1 MLIYILKFSA
11 CLFIFMAF
19 YKLFLERETMHQL
32 KRFYLLFALVL
43 SIGFPLITFTQFVEP
58 VTITQNFTNAQQ
70 IVFEHEAIE
79 QASLW
84 DYLPQLLWTV
94 YGIGV
99 LIFSLK
105 FVLNLNVIFKKI
117 HCNPKLKAHRYI
129 NVLLNDEVTPHTFF
143 NYIFLNKYKYE
154 SQQIPQEVFIHEQ
167 THAEQKH
174 SLDILFIELLQIL
187 FWFNPL
193 LYFIKRDIKL
203 NHEFLAD
210 KAVLLNGIQPSQYQ
224 QLLLAFSSNTNEP
237 QLANAINYSSIKK
250 RFTIMKTQTSKQKM
264 WLRSFLLLPL
274 VALTLYGFSDRNI
287 ELKQQLSSIINN
299 DKIQDVIIKID
310 KNQEI
315 FLNELP
321 IKMQDLSKEI
331 NKLNTHLT
339 LEQKRKFLYA
349 EIYHHTNTTKELVKF
364 IQETLRESDIWNY
377 STANLDFA
385 VNGKV
390 KIKSPHLPFTPLSE
404 LSDED
409 KTIYYYLLNNYREWL
424 KVNKP
429 NRELEETK
437 NGYIIKDENNK
448 IIMST
453 DPEIEAIPIEEMLGK
468 NSEWSVDVKV
478 DFTEDSI
485 QQKATPEEVAEYNKL
500 AKKYN
505 AQPKEKRVVKL
516 DDLKRLEYI
525 YNKMSK
531 DQKASS
537 EPFPDCPPPPPA
549 PKVIK
554 GKELPPPPPIPADA
568 TPAQK
573 KKMQNAVDDYNN
585 KVPPPPPPPA
595 PKSALDHVIEMAK
608 KGASFYYEG
617 KSISSDEAISLL
629 KKNDKLNIS
638 TKESNSKQP
647 KVYITTKPI
656 VIKN

>member
-224 QLLLAFSSNTNEP
+224 QLLLAFSSNAAEP

-264 WLRSFLLLPL
+264 WLRSLLLLPL
-274 VALTLYGFSDRNI
+274 VALTLYGFSERKEVVNGEILTSLEII
-287 ELKQQLSSIINN
+287 ETLDL
-299 DKIQDVIIKID
+299 
-310 KNQEI
+310 
-315 FLNELP
+315 FLNENGELLLNDKVVTLLE
-321 IKMQDLSKEI
+321 IKNLFQQNKNLQVSVKIYPDANKEI
-331 NKLNTHLT
+331 KDNIFSDLRTIGIKKITICTSQVDEFLN
-339 LEQKRKFLYA
+339 
-349 EIYHHTNTTKELVKF
+349 
-364 IQETLRESDIWNY
+364 
-377 STANLDFA
+377 
-385 VNGKV
+385 
-390 KIKSPHLPFTPLSE
+390 
-404 LSDED
+404 
-409 KTIYYYLLNNYREWL
+409 
-424 KVNKP
+424 
-429 NRELEETK
+429 
-437 NGYIIKDENNK
+437 
-448 IIMST
+448 
-453 DPEIEAIPIEEMLGK
+453 
-468 NSEWSVDVKV
+468 
-478 DFTEDSI
+478 

>member
-79 QASLW
+79 QTSLW

-224 QLLLAFSSNTNEP
+224 QLLLAFSSNAAEP

-264 WLRSFLLLPL
+264 WLRSLLLLPL
-274 VALTLYGFSDRNI
+274 VALTLYGFSERKEVVNGEILTSLEII
-287 ELKQQLSSIINN
+287 ETLDL
-299 DKIQDVIIKID
+299 
-310 KNQEI
+310 
-315 FLNELP
+315 FLNENGELLLNDKVVTLLE
-321 IKMQDLSKEI
+321 IKNLFQQNKNLQVSVKIYPDANKEI
-331 NKLNTHLT
+331 KDNIFSDLRTIGIKKITICTSQVDEFLN
-339 LEQKRKFLYA
+339 
-349 EIYHHTNTTKELVKF
+349 
-364 IQETLRESDIWNY
+364 
-377 STANLDFA
+377 
-385 VNGKV
+385 
-390 KIKSPHLPFTPLSE
+390 
-404 LSDED
+404 
-409 KTIYYYLLNNYREWL
+409 
-424 KVNKP
+424 
-429 NRELEETK
+429 
-437 NGYIIKDENNK
+437 
-448 IIMST
+448 
-453 DPEIEAIPIEEMLGK
+453 
-468 NSEWSVDVKV
+468 
-478 DFTEDSI
+478 

-568 TPAQK
+568 TPTQK

-595 PKSALDHVIEMAK
+595 PKSPLDHVIEMAK

>member
-79 QASLW
+79 QTSLW

-224 QLLLAFSSNTNEP
+224 QLLLAFSSNAAEP

-264 WLRSFLLLPL
+264 WLRSLLLLPL
-274 VALTLYGFSDRNI
+274 VALTLYGFSERKEVVNGEILTSLEII
-287 ELKQQLSSIINN
+287 ETLDL
-299 DKIQDVIIKID
+299 
-310 KNQEI
+310 
-315 FLNELP
+315 FLNENGELLLNDKVVTLLE
-321 IKMQDLSKEI
+321 IKNLFQQNKNLQVSVKIYPDANKEI
-331 NKLNTHLT
+331 KDNIFSDLRTIGIKKITICTSQVDEFLN
-339 LEQKRKFLYA
+339 
-349 EIYHHTNTTKELVKF
+349 
-364 IQETLRESDIWNY
+364 
-377 STANLDFA
+377 
-385 VNGKV
+385 
-390 KIKSPHLPFTPLSE
+390 
-404 LSDED
+404 
-409 KTIYYYLLNNYREWL
+409 
-424 KVNKP
+424 
-429 NRELEETK
+429 
-437 NGYIIKDENNK
+437 
-448 IIMST
+448 
-453 DPEIEAIPIEEMLGK
+453 
-468 NSEWSVDVKV
+468 
-478 DFTEDSI
+478 

-568 TPAQK
+568 TPTQK

-585 KVPPPPPPPA
+585 KVPPPPPPPPA
-595 PKSALDHVIEMAK
+595 PKSPLDHVIEMAK

>member
-117 HCNPKLKAHRYI
+117 NRNPKLKAHRYI
-129 NVLLNDEVTPHTFF
+129 NVLLSDEVTPHTFF

-224 QLLLAFSSNTNEP
+224 QLLLAFSSNAAEP

-264 WLRSFLLLPL
+264 WLRSLLLLPL
-274 VALTLYGFSDRNI
+274 VALTLYGFSERREVVNGETLTSLEII
-287 ELKQQLSSIINN
+287 ETLDL
-299 DKIQDVIIKID
+299 
-310 KNQEI
+310 
-315 FLNELP
+315 FLNENGELLLNDKVVTLLE
-321 IKMQDLSKEI
+321 IKNLFQQNKNLQVSVKIYPDANKEI
-331 NKLNTHLT
+331 KDNIFSNLRTIGIKKITICTSQVDEFLN
-339 LEQKRKFLYA
+339 
-349 EIYHHTNTTKELVKF
+349 
-364 IQETLRESDIWNY
+364 
-377 STANLDFA
+377 
-385 VNGKV
+385 
-390 KIKSPHLPFTPLSE
+390 
-404 LSDED
+404 
-409 KTIYYYLLNNYREWL
+409 
-424 KVNKP
+424 
-429 NRELEETK
+429 
-437 NGYIIKDENNK
+437 
-448 IIMST
+448 
-453 DPEIEAIPIEEMLGK
+453 
-468 NSEWSVDVKV
+468 
-478 DFTEDSI
+478 

-568 TPAQK
+568 TPTQK

-585 KVPPPPPPPA
+585 KVPPPPPPPPA
-595 PKSALDHVIEMAK
+595 PKSPLDHVIEMAK

-617 KSISSDEAISLL
+617 KSISSDEAIGLL

>member
-79 QASLW
+79 QTSLW
-84 DYLPQLLWTV
+84 GYLPQLLWTV

-250 RFTIMKTQTSKQKM
+250 RFTIMKTHTSKKAIY
-264 WLRSFLLLPL
+264 LRTMLLLPL
-274 VALTLYGFSDRNI
+274 MAVILYGFSGTKVI
-287 ELKQQLSSIINN
+287 ETIPILPDEVFQKSLDNQRAATEDIKVSINKKSQLLVQDELVALEDLKNYLSKINVHLSTEQKQSLIRSTIYVESATPKNIINAVN
-299 DKIQDVIIKID
+299 QILTDYGAARIDIVGPYHDSNHEGATREQVSQFNSFAQKYNKQPKASRIIS
-310 KNQEI
+310 
-315 FLNELP
+315 
-321 IKMQDLSKEI
+321 IKDLKV
-331 NKLNTHLT
+331 
-339 LEQKRKFLYA
+339 LEDIYGKMSEKQKRYA
-349 EIYHHTNTTKELVKF
+349 
-364 IQETLRESDIWNY
+364 
-377 STANLDFA
+377 
-385 VNGKV
+385 
-390 KIKSPHLPFTPLSE
+390 
-404 LSDED
+404 
-409 KTIYYYLLNNYREWL
+409 
-424 KVNKP
+424 
-429 NRELEETK
+429 
-437 NGYIIKDENNK
+437 
-448 IIMST
+448 
-453 DPEIEAIPIEEMLGK
+453 
-468 NSEWSVDVKV
+468 
-478 DFTEDSI
+478 
-485 QQKATPEEVAEYNKL
+485 
-500 AKKYN
+500 
-505 AQPKEKRVVKL
+505 
-516 DDLKRLEYI
+516 
-525 YNKMSK
+525 
-531 DQKASS
+531 
-537 EPFPDCPPPPPA
+537 EPFPNSPAMSVPPEIPKEPKVKERVKNDILPPTLANAHEGMEDIMELEKQVKIRKQEVLIEIQESRTEEQEEFPAPPA
-549 PKVIK
+549 IAYLVHHKTPS
-554 GKELPPPPPIPADA
+554 KELKNIINDYSKRSKAYRKA
-568 TPAQK
+568 VGQHWNNGQGNKTVVKNQYKELLLVYQEFK
-573 KKMQNAVDDYNN
+573 KKATAEGVFAY
-585 KVPPPPPPPA
+585 PA
-595 PKSALDHVIEMAK
+595 PAFSSMPARAK
-608 KGASFYYEG
+608 KVLPLS
-617 KSISSDEAISLL
+617 
-629 KKNDKLNIS
+629 
-638 TKESNSKQP
+638 QQRP
-647 KVYITTKPI
+647 
-656 VIKN
+656 

>member
-264 WLRSFLLLPL
+264 WLRSLLLLPL
-274 VALTLYGFSDRNI
+274 VALTLYGFSERREVVNGETLTSLEII
-287 ELKQQLSSIINN
+287 ETLDL
-299 DKIQDVIIKID
+299 
-310 KNQEI
+310 
-315 FLNELP
+315 FLNENGELLLNDKVVTLLE
-321 IKMQDLSKEI
+321 IKNLFQQNKNLQVSVKIYPDANKEI
-331 NKLNTHLT
+331 KDNIFSNLRTIGIKKITICTSQVDEFLN
-339 LEQKRKFLYA
+339 
-349 EIYHHTNTTKELVKF
+349 
-364 IQETLRESDIWNY
+364 
-377 STANLDFA
+377 
-385 VNGKV
+385 
-390 KIKSPHLPFTPLSE
+390 
-404 LSDED
+404 
-409 KTIYYYLLNNYREWL
+409 
-424 KVNKP
+424 
-429 NRELEETK
+429 
-437 NGYIIKDENNK
+437 
-448 IIMST
+448 
-453 DPEIEAIPIEEMLGK
+453 
-468 NSEWSVDVKV
+468 
-478 DFTEDSI
+478 

-568 TPAQK
+568 TPTQK

-595 PKSALDHVIEMAK
+595 PKSPLDHVIEMAK

>member
-1 MLIYILKFSA
+1 
-11 CLFIFMAF
+11 MAF

-79 QASLW
+79 QTSLW

-224 QLLLAFSSNTNEP
+224 QLLLAFSSNAAEP

-264 WLRSFLLLPL
+264 WLRSLLLLPL
-274 VALTLYGFSDRNI
+274 VALTLYGFSERKEVVNGEILTSLEII
-287 ELKQQLSSIINN
+287 ETLDL
-299 DKIQDVIIKID
+299 
-310 KNQEI
+310 
-315 FLNELP
+315 FLNENGELLLNDKVVTLLE
-321 IKMQDLSKEI
+321 IKNLFQQNKNLQVSVKIYPDANKEI
-331 NKLNTHLT
+331 KDNIFSDLRTIGIKKITICTSQVDEFLN
-339 LEQKRKFLYA
+339 
-349 EIYHHTNTTKELVKF
+349 
-364 IQETLRESDIWNY
+364 
-377 STANLDFA
+377 
-385 VNGKV
+385 
-390 KIKSPHLPFTPLSE
+390 
-404 LSDED
+404 
-409 KTIYYYLLNNYREWL
+409 
-424 KVNKP
+424 
-429 NRELEETK
+429 
-437 NGYIIKDENNK
+437 
-448 IIMST
+448 
-453 DPEIEAIPIEEMLGK
+453 
-468 NSEWSVDVKV
+468 
-478 DFTEDSI
+478 

-568 TPAQK
+568 TPTQK

-595 PKSALDHVIEMAK
+595 PKSPLDHVIEMAK

>member
-1 MLIYILKFSA
+1 MLIYILKFST

-58 VTITQNFTNAQQ
+58 ITITQNFTNTQQ
-70 IVFEHEAIE
+70 IILEHEAIE
-79 QASLW
+79 QTSLW

-167 THAEQKH
+167 THAEQRH

-224 QLLLAFSSNTNEP
+224 QLLLAFSSNAAEP

-264 WLRSFLLLPL
+264 WLRSLLLLPL
-274 VALTLYGFSDRNI
+274 VALTLYGFSERKEVVNGEILTSLEII
-287 ELKQQLSSIINN
+287 ETLDL
-299 DKIQDVIIKID
+299 
-310 KNQEI
+310 
-315 FLNELP
+315 FLNENGELLLNDKVVTLLE
-321 IKMQDLSKEI
+321 IKNLFQQNKNLQVSVKIYPDANKEI
-331 NKLNTHLT
+331 KDNIFSDLRTIGIKKITICTSQVDEFLN
-339 LEQKRKFLYA
+339 
-349 EIYHHTNTTKELVKF
+349 
-364 IQETLRESDIWNY
+364 
-377 STANLDFA
+377 
-385 VNGKV
+385 
-390 KIKSPHLPFTPLSE
+390 
-404 LSDED
+404 
-409 KTIYYYLLNNYREWL
+409 
-424 KVNKP
+424 
-429 NRELEETK
+429 
-437 NGYIIKDENNK
+437 
-448 IIMST
+448 
-453 DPEIEAIPIEEMLGK
+453 
-468 NSEWSVDVKV
+468 
-478 DFTEDSI
+478 

-568 TPAQK
+568 TPTQK

-585 KVPPPPPPPA
+585 KVPPPPPPPPA
-595 PKSALDHVIEMAK
+595 PKSPLDHVIEMAK

>member
-19 YKLFLERETMHQL
+19 YKLFLERENMHQL
-32 KRFYLLFALVL
+32 KRFYLLLALVL
-43 SIGFPLITFTQFVEP
+43 SITFPLITFTQFVEP
-58 VTITQNFTNAQQ
+58 ITITQNFSNAQQ
-70 IVFEHEAIE
+70 ITIEHEAIE
-79 QASLW
+79 QTSLW
-84 DYLPQLLWTV
+84 DYLPQLLWTI

-99 LIFSLK
+99 LIFGLK

-117 HCNPKLKAHRYI
+117 HRNPKLKAHRYI
-129 NVLLNDEVTPHTFF
+129 NVLLSDEVTPHTFF

-224 QLLLAFSSNTNEP
+224 QLLLAFSSNAAEP

-250 RFTIMKTQTSKQKM
+250 RFTLMKTHTSKQKM

-274 VALTLYGFSDRNI
+274 VALTLYGFSERKEIVI
-287 ELKQQLSSIINN
+287 EENTTTLETT
-299 DKIQDVIIKID
+299 DTID
-310 KNQEI
+310 L
-315 FLNELP
+315 FLNENGELLLNDKVVTLLE
-321 IKMQDLSKEI
+321 IKSLFQQNKNLQVSVKIYPDANKEI
-331 NKLNTHLT
+331 KDNIFSDLRTIGIKRITICTSQVDEFLN
-339 LEQKRKFLYA
+339 
-349 EIYHHTNTTKELVKF
+349 
-364 IQETLRESDIWNY
+364 
-377 STANLDFA
+377 
-385 VNGKV
+385 
-390 KIKSPHLPFTPLSE
+390 
-404 LSDED
+404 
-409 KTIYYYLLNNYREWL
+409 
-424 KVNKP
+424 
-429 NRELEETK
+429 
-437 NGYIIKDENNK
+437 
-448 IIMST
+448 
-453 DPEIEAIPIEEMLGK
+453 
-468 NSEWSVDVKV
+468 
-478 DFTEDSI
+478 

-537 EPFPDCPPPPPA
+537 ELFPDCPPPPPA

-554 GKELPPPPPIPADA
+554 VKELPPPPPIPADA

-573 KKMQNAVDDYNN
+573 KKMQNAVDEYNN

-595 PKSALDHVIEMAK
+595 PKSPLDHVIEMAK
-608 KGASFYYEG
+608 KGAAFYYEG

-638 TKESNSKQP
+638 TKDSKSKQP
-647 KVYITTKPI
+647 NVYITAKPV

>member
-224 QLLLAFSSNTNEP
+224 QLLLAFSSNAAEP

-264 WLRSFLLLPL
+264 WLRSLLLLPL
-274 VALTLYGFSDRNI
+274 VALTLYGFSERKEVVNGEILTSLEII
-287 ELKQQLSSIINN
+287 ETLDL
-299 DKIQDVIIKID
+299 
-310 KNQEI
+310 
-315 FLNELP
+315 FLNENGELLLNDKVVTLLE
-321 IKMQDLSKEI
+321 IKNLFQQNKNLQVSVKIYPDANKEI
-331 NKLNTHLT
+331 KDNIFSDLRTIGIKKITICTSQVDEFLN
-339 LEQKRKFLYA
+339 
-349 EIYHHTNTTKELVKF
+349 
-364 IQETLRESDIWNY
+364 
-377 STANLDFA
+377 
-385 VNGKV
+385 
-390 KIKSPHLPFTPLSE
+390 
-404 LSDED
+404 
-409 KTIYYYLLNNYREWL
+409 
-424 KVNKP
+424 
-429 NRELEETK
+429 
-437 NGYIIKDENNK
+437 
-448 IIMST
+448 
-453 DPEIEAIPIEEMLGK
+453 
-468 NSEWSVDVKV
+468 
-478 DFTEDSI
+478 

-568 TPAQK
+568 TPTQK

-585 KVPPPPPPPA
+585 KVPPPPPPPPA
-595 PKSALDHVIEMAK
+595 PKSPLDHVIEMAK

-629 KKNDKLNIS
+629 KKNDKLNVS

>member
-79 QASLW
+79 QAGLW

-224 QLLLAFSSNTNEP
+224 QLLLAFSSNAAEP

-264 WLRSFLLLPL
+264 WLRSLLLLPL
-274 VALTLYGFSDRNI
+274 VALTLYGFSERREVVNGETLTSLEII
-287 ELKQQLSSIINN
+287 ETLDL
-299 DKIQDVIIKID
+299 
-310 KNQEI
+310 
-315 FLNELP
+315 FLNENGELLLNDKVVTLLE
-321 IKMQDLSKEI
+321 IKNLFQQNKNLQVSVKIYPDANKEI
-331 NKLNTHLT
+331 KDNIFSDLRTIGIKKITICTSQVDEFLN
-339 LEQKRKFLYA
+339 
-349 EIYHHTNTTKELVKF
+349 
-364 IQETLRESDIWNY
+364 
-377 STANLDFA
+377 
-385 VNGKV
+385 
-390 KIKSPHLPFTPLSE
+390 
-404 LSDED
+404 
-409 KTIYYYLLNNYREWL
+409 
-424 KVNKP
+424 
-429 NRELEETK
+429 
-437 NGYIIKDENNK
+437 
-448 IIMST
+448 
-453 DPEIEAIPIEEMLGK
+453 
-468 NSEWSVDVKV
+468 
-478 DFTEDSI
+478 

-568 TPAQK
+568 TPTQK

-595 PKSALDHVIEMAK
+595 PKSPLDHVIEMAK
-608 KGASFYYEG
+608 KGAAFYYEG
-617 KSISSDEAISLL
+617 KSISSDEAIGLL

-638 TKESNSKQP
+638 TKESKSKQP

>member
-264 WLRSFLLLPL
+264 WLRSLLLLPL
-274 VALTLYGFSDRNI
+274 VALTLYGFSERKEVVNGEILTSLEII
-287 ELKQQLSSIINN
+287 ETLDL
-299 DKIQDVIIKID
+299 
-310 KNQEI
+310 
-315 FLNELP
+315 FLNENGELLLNDKVVTLLE
-321 IKMQDLSKEI
+321 IKNLFQQNKNLQVSVKIYPDANKEI
-331 NKLNTHLT
+331 KDNIFSNLRTIGIKKITICTSQVDEFLN
-339 LEQKRKFLYA
+339 
-349 EIYHHTNTTKELVKF
+349 
-364 IQETLRESDIWNY
+364 
-377 STANLDFA
+377 
-385 VNGKV
+385 
-390 KIKSPHLPFTPLSE
+390 
-404 LSDED
+404 
-409 KTIYYYLLNNYREWL
+409 
-424 KVNKP
+424 
-429 NRELEETK
+429 
-437 NGYIIKDENNK
+437 
-448 IIMST
+448 
-453 DPEIEAIPIEEMLGK
+453 
-468 NSEWSVDVKV
+468 
-478 DFTEDSI
+478 

-568 TPAQK
+568 TPTQK

-595 PKSALDHVIEMAK
+595 PKSPLDHVIEMAK

-617 KSISSDEAISLL
+617 KSISSDEAIGLL

>member
-224 QLLLAFSSNTNEP
+224 QLLLAFSSNAAEP

-264 WLRSFLLLPL
+264 WLRSLLLLPL
-274 VALTLYGFSDRNI
+274 VALTLYGFSERKEVVNGEILTSLEII
-287 ELKQQLSSIINN
+287 ETLDL
-299 DKIQDVIIKID
+299 
-310 KNQEI
+310 
-315 FLNELP
+315 FLNENGELLLNDKVVTLLE
-321 IKMQDLSKEI
+321 IKNLFQQNKNLQVSVKIYPDANKEI
-331 NKLNTHLT
+331 KDNIFSDLRTIGIKKITICTSQVDEFLN
-339 LEQKRKFLYA
+339 
-349 EIYHHTNTTKELVKF
+349 
-364 IQETLRESDIWNY
+364 
-377 STANLDFA
+377 
-385 VNGKV
+385 
-390 KIKSPHLPFTPLSE
+390 
-404 LSDED
+404 
-409 KTIYYYLLNNYREWL
+409 
-424 KVNKP
+424 
-429 NRELEETK
+429 
-437 NGYIIKDENNK
+437 
-448 IIMST
+448 
-453 DPEIEAIPIEEMLGK
+453 
-468 NSEWSVDVKV
+468 
-478 DFTEDSI
+478 

-568 TPAQK
+568 TPTQK

-595 PKSALDHVIEMAK
+595 PKSPLDHVIEMAK
-608 KGASFYYEG
+608 KGAAFYYEG

>member
-1 MLIYILKFSA
+1 MLIYILKFST

-58 VTITQNFTNAQQ
+58 ITITQNFTNTQQ
-70 IVFEHEAIE
+70 IILEHEAIE
-79 QASLW
+79 QTSLW
-84 DYLPQLLWTV
+84 DYLPQLLWTI
-94 YGIGV
+94 YGVGV

-117 HCNPKLKAHRYI
+117 HRNPKLKAHHYI
-129 NVLLNDEVTPHTFF
+129 NVLLSDEVTPHTFF

-174 SLDILFIELLQIL
+174 SLDILFIEFLQIL

-193 LYFIKRDIKL
+193 LYFIKSDIKL

-224 QLLLAFSSNTNEP
+224 QLLLAFSSNAAEP

-264 WLRSFLLLPL
+264 WLRSVLLLPL
-274 VALTLYGFSDRNI
+274 VALTLYGFSERKEVVNGETLTGLEII
-287 ELKQQLSSIINN
+287 ETLDL
-299 DKIQDVIIKID
+299 
-310 KNQEI
+310 
-315 FLNELP
+315 FLNENGELLLNDKVVTLLE
-321 IKMQDLSKEI
+321 IKSLFQQNTNLQVSVKIYPDANKEI
-331 NKLNTHLT
+331 KENIFSDLRTIGIKKITICTSQVDEFLN
-339 LEQKRKFLYA
+339 
-349 EIYHHTNTTKELVKF
+349 
-364 IQETLRESDIWNY
+364 
-377 STANLDFA
+377 
-385 VNGKV
+385 
-390 KIKSPHLPFTPLSE
+390 
-404 LSDED
+404 
-409 KTIYYYLLNNYREWL
+409 
-424 KVNKP
+424 
-429 NRELEETK
+429 
-437 NGYIIKDENNK
+437 
-448 IIMST
+448 
-453 DPEIEAIPIEEMLGK
+453 
-468 NSEWSVDVKV
+468 
-478 DFTEDSI
+478 

-537 EPFPDCPPPPPA
+537 ESFPDCPAPPPA
-549 PKVIK
+549 PKAIK
-554 GKELPPPPPIPADA
+554 GKELPPPPPPPVPANA
-568 TPAQK
+568 TSEQK
-573 KKMQNAVDDYNN
+573 AKYN
-585 KVPPPPPPPA
+585 KVIEEYNTKYTVKNGKVLENPPPPPPPPA
-595 PKSALDHVIEMAK
+595 PKSPLDHVIEMAK
-608 KGASFYYEG
+608 KGAAFYYEG
-617 KSISSDEAISLL
+617 KPISSDEAISLL